1 MGLPTEPSIWASTP
15 ATGSDYTPGVAPDD
29 YVACAA
35 PPFLDVDFY
44 KVGHVHQYPKGTTV
58 VYSNMTPRNDKHAEA
73 KMNPRVWDYKAVV
86 FGLQA
91 FIKEYL
97 IDTWNRDFFQR
108 PWSHVEYEYRE
119 SVDTGLNTVLDI
131 SHLKALHTL
140 GYLPVEIRALP
151 EGIRVG
157 MKIPVFTIHN
167 TLPEFYW
174 LTNALETVL
183 SNETWKPMVA
193 ATIAANYRATAEY
206 WSQVNGSPDYMLQ
219 WGCHDFSSRGMSGRW
234 DSRACGMA
242 HLLAFTG
249 TDTVSAIHAAR
260 LLYNAEPRRHFV
272 GGSVPAT
279 EHSVMC
285 IDGSD
290 KEFDTYVR
298 LLALYTSGIVS
309 IVSDTYDFWQVI
321 TVFTRRLYDTIMA
334 REGRVVFRPDSG
346 NPLDIITGTAIT
358 VPGVDRNTLTNWL
371 LDHGHIRP
379 EGKTVVCDGSFY
391 RVVRHPIDK
400 GDGRDWHYYT
410 GELLDSAT
418 VPPEVKGAYYCL
430 YEVFGGAKNSKGFID
445 LDPHVGLIYGD
456 SITPQLYDAIL
467 KRLTDMGFSH
477 SNLVVGVGS
486 YTYQYVTRDTLGAA
500 VKATYGAVKGVGRAI
515 IKDPKTDPGKKSAT
529 GLLVVQAEDGDYKLL
544 DGILAEPTEVMGGNF
559 GSGELVPTFRNG
571 QLLVDETLSNMRA
584 RLGWSDAYPAA

>member
-1 MGLPTEPSIWASTP
+1 MGISSEPSLWA
-15 ATGSDYTPGVAPDD
+15 ATKCGGEGYVPGVPPEG

-73 KMNPRVWDYKAVV
+73 KMNPRVWDHKAVV
-86 FGLQA
+86 FGLQM
-91 FIKEYL
+91 FVREYL
-97 IDTWNRDFFQR
+97 IDVWNRDFFQR
-108 PWSHVEYEYRE
+108 PWSHIEYEYRE
-119 SVDTGLNTVLDI
+119 TVDTGLNTVLDI

-151 EGIRVG
+151 EGLKVS
-157 MKIPVFTIHN
+157 MKVPVFTIHN
-167 TLPEFYW
+167 TRPEFYW

-193 ATIAANYRATAEY
+193 ATIAGNYRATAEY
-206 WSQVNGSPDYMLQ
+206 WSKINGSPEFMTQ
-219 WGCHDFSSRGMSGRW
+219 WGCHDFSARGMSGRW
-234 DSRACGMA
+234 DSRACGVA
-242 HLLAFTG
+242 HLAFFTG
-249 TDTVSAIHAAR
+249 TDTVAAIHAAR
-260 LLYNAEPRRHFV
+260 LNYNADPRKHLV

-285 IDGSD
+285 IDG
-290 KEFDTYVR
+290 KESEFNTYVR

-321 TVFTRRLYDTIMA
+321 SVFTRRLYHAIMGRA
-334 REGRVVFRPDSG
+334 GRVVFRPDSG
-346 NPLDIITGTAIT
+346 NPLDIITGTALLIDYDPMDGADRGEMFAAPWAYSRRT
-358 VPGVDRNTLTNWL
+358 DLFYKQENEALTIVPADQ
-371 LDHGHIRP
+371 
-379 EGKTVVCDGSFY
+379 
-391 RVVRHPIDK
+391 
-400 GDGRDWHYYT
+400 
-410 GELLDSAT
+410 

-430 YEVFGGAKNSKGFID
+430 YEVFGGTKNAMDHID

-456 SITPQLYDAIL
+456 SITPQLYDHIL
-467 KRLTDMGFSH
+467 MRLERMGFSH

-500 VKATYGAVKGVGRAI
+500 VKATYGGVEGVGRAI

-529 GLLVVQAEDGDYKLL
+529 GILRVYENAEGEVVCEDGLMYDPEHIL
-544 DGILAEPTEVMGGNF
+544 DGDF
-559 GSGELVPTFRNG
+559 DSGLLRPVFRNG
-571 QLLVDETLSNMRA
+571 IYSTKEQLSLIRKM
-584 RLGWSDAYPAA
+584 LGWSDAFPA